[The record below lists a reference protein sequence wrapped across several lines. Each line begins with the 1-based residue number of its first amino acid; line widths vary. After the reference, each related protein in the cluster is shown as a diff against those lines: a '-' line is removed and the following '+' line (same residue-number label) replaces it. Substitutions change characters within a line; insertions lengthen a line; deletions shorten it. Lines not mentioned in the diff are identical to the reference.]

1 MTEEEF
7 LKLASKKYKALSKLG
22 EQKTFYDYEKEFDR
36 IWRELG
42 GEVLQKTLGDVPK
55 DRRKKKDKDEL

>member
-1 MTEEEF
+1 MTKEEF
-7 LKLASKKYKALSKLG
+7 LKLASKKYEALSKLN

-42 GEVLQKTLGDVPK
+42 GEVLQKTIGEVPK
-55 DRRKKKDKDEL
+55 DRRKKKDKDQL

>member
-1 MTEEEF
+1 MTKAEF
-7 LKLASKKYKALSKLG
+7 IELASKKYEALSKLG

-42 GEVLQKTLGDVPK
+42 GEVLQKTVGEVPK
-55 DRRKKKDKDEL
+55 DRRKKKR

>member
-1 MTEEEF
+1 MTKEEF
-7 LKLASKKYKALSKLG
+7 LELASKKYESLSKLG

-42 GEVLQKTLGDVPK
+42 GEVLQKSLGEVPK
-55 DRRKKKDKDEL
+55 DRRKKKDKDKL